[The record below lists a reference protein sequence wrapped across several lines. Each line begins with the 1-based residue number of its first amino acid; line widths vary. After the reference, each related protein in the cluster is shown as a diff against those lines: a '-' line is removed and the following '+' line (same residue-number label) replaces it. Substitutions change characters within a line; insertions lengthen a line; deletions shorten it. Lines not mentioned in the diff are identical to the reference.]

1 MPRVDE
7 IRVFC
12 SYSHQDRPLRDE
24 LVKHLELLRE
34 SLLIRAWH
42 DGELTGGQDW
52 QQEIEGH
59 LRDAHVILL
68 LISIDFLRSEFV
80 RDHELPIALERH
92 KAGDALVIPVIL
104 RPVPWSQAGLDFLQA
119 LPEGLRPVVLWSPQD
134 LAYVNICE
142 GLFAAV
148 LVWQG
153 RKSPPA
159 IPMVRSTAVR
169 RRVVDLALSRRA
181 PVRKATILA
190 VMVRRVGEGG
200 LRAVLEADDS
210 LGVTPEEVESSDSFA
225 LEFPRKEDG
234 RLAPLDLTIAVDSR
248 DFSCRAPQKILPVPP
263 RGDSAVCVF
272 LLEANHLGPLVL
284 VVDISYSGK
293 VLLSRVLRSEGVSEA
308 PFQPAVEELPC
319 LELSEE
325 AAALDSL
332 LLPALATIAYP
343 ASPGHEVTIAY
354 APPPPP
360 AARKPF
366 PLRTAG
372 MAAASLLLL
381 ASVFGT
387 WYAKKGARQPAAA
400 VSSARQPEAVEQS
413 GPVAAPSAEPALPS
427 EPAAPPASA
436 EPTSPSSPSKPAPPP
451 NYVLCAFGSGTT
463 VFGAPRTLTLAQIM
477 NGLRAN
483 CGFSGT
489 GETYDVTV
497 HWQFTGETRAE
508 SSATTSLAVGDAA
521 SVGTSGPQWAFGGP
535 MEPGLVQVT
544 VDSVR
549 RSDGRMNTWTGVVR
563 LTR

>member
-1 MPRVDE
+1 MPHVDE
-7 IRVFC
+7 LRVFC

-52 QQEIEGH
+52 QAEIEGH

-68 LISIDFLRSEFV
+68 LISIDFLRSDFV
-80 RDHELPIALERH
+80 RDHELTIALERH

-181 PVRKATILA
+181 PVRKATMLA

-200 LRAVLEADDS
+200 LRAVLQADDS
-210 LGVTPEEVESSDSFA
+210 LGVTPEEVESSDSFP

-234 RLAPLDLTIAVDSR
+234 HLAPLDLTIAVDSR
-248 DFSCRAPQKILPVPP
+248 DFSCRAPQKVLPVPP

-293 VLLSRVLRSEGVSEA
+293 VLLTRVMKSEGVPEA
-308 PFQPAVEELPC
+308 AFQPVVEEVPGLD
-319 LELSEE
+319 LSLDLSEE
-325 AAALDSL
+325 A
-332 LLPALATIAYP
+332 LPPPAPSVITAYP
-343 ASPGHEVTIAY
+343 ASPGHAVTTAY
-354 APPPPP
+354 VPAPE
-360 AARKPF
+360 AVSAGARKPF
-366 PLRTAG
+366 LLRTAG
-372 MAAASLLLL
+372 MAAASVLVL
-381 ASVFGT
+381 AGVFGV
-387 WYAKKGARQPAAA
+387 WHAKKAALQQTAAVASPRPSVEPVPPSVTAAAPSTEPIPPPAAA
-400 VSSARQPEAVEQS
+400 T
-413 GPVAAPSAEPALPS
+413 APAN
-427 EPAAPPASA
+427 
-436 EPTSPSSPSKPAPPP
+436 PAPTP
-451 NYVLCAFGSGTT
+451 NYLLCAFGSGAT
-463 VFGAPRTLTLAQIM
+463 VFGIPRTLTLAQIV
-477 NGLRAN
+477 NGLQAT

-489 GETYDVTV
+489 GETYDVTI
-497 HWQFTGETRAE
+497 HWQFTGETSAE
-508 SSATTSLAVGDAA
+508 STASTNVAVGDAV
-521 SVGTSGPQWAFGGP
+521 SVATSGPQWAYTGP
-535 MEPGLVQVT
+535 MEPGIVQVT
-544 VDSVR
+544 VASVR
-549 RSDGRMNTWTGVVR
+549 RSDGRMNTWTGAVR

>member
-1 MPRVDE
+1 MPHVDE
-7 IRVFC
+7 LRVFC

-52 QQEIEGH
+52 QAEIEGH

-68 LISIDFLRSEFV
+68 LISIDFLGSEFV

-159 IPMVRSTAVR
+159 IPMVHSTAVR

-181 PVRKATILA
+181 PVRKATMLA
-190 VMVRRVGEGG
+190 VMVRRVGEDG
-200 LRAVLEADDS
+200 LRAVLRADDS
-210 LGVTPEEVESSDSFA
+210 LGVTQEEVESSDSFP

-248 DFSCRAPQKILPVPP
+248 DFSCRAPQKVLPVPP

-293 VLLSRVLRSEGVSEA
+293 VLLTRVMKSEGVPEA
-308 PFQPAVEELPC
+308 AFEPVVEEVRGLDLSLDHSEGALPP
-319 LELSEE
+319 
-325 AAALDSL
+325 
-332 LLPALATIAYP
+332 PAPSVITAYP
-343 ASPGHEVTIAY
+343 ASPGPGPTIGY
-354 APPPPP
+354 APAPE
-360 AARKPF
+360 AVSAGGRKPF
-366 PLRTAG
+366 LLRTAG
-372 MAAASLLLL
+372 MAAASVLVL
-381 ASVFGT
+381 AGVFGV
-387 WYAKKGARQPAAA
+387 WHAKKGALQQTAAVASPSPSVEPAPPSVTAAAPNTEPIPPPAAA
-400 VSSARQPEAVEQS
+400 T
-413 GPVAAPSAEPALPS
+413 APAN
-427 EPAAPPASA
+427 
-436 EPTSPSSPSKPAPPP
+436 PAPPP
-451 NYVLCAFGSGTT
+451 NYLLCAFGSGAT
-463 VFGAPRTLTLAQIM
+463 VFGIPRTLTLAQIV
-477 NGLRAN
+477 NGLQAT

-489 GETYDVTV
+489 GETYDVTI
-497 HWQFTGETRAE
+497 HCQFTGETSAE
-508 SSATTSLAVGDAA
+508 STASTNVAVGDAV
-521 SVGTSGPQWAFGGP
+521 SVATSGPQWAYTGP
-535 MEPGLVQVT
+535 MEPGIVQVT
-544 VDSVR
+544 VASVR
-549 RSDGRMNTWTGVVR
+549 RSDGRMNTWTGAVR